1 MLDLEIVILAAGRG
15 TRMRSKRAKILHEL
29 AGQPLVRWVAK
40 TAQALCPQSITVVY
54 GHGGDEIR
62 AVLDDIP
69 VHWAHQAE
77 RLGTGHALQQALPFI
92 GRASQVLILYADVPL
107 IQAKTLQA
115 MVESSPGLGLCLLT
129 TPLDDPSGY
138 GRILRDGAGRVIGI
152 VEDRDAT
159 SEQRAIQEVNTGILV
174 LPTSPL
180 KDWLASL
187 DQQNTQGE
195 QYLTDIV
202 AMAVRSG
209 CDVQTFQPEYLEEV
223 MGVNDRL
230 QLSTLERY
238 WQRRW
243 AENLMREGA
252 TVVDPARLDIRGN
265 VRIGRDVHIDINVIL
280 EGDIVLEDEVRIG
293 ANNVLRDTHIGP
305 RTQVHPNCVIEDTEI
320 GENCRVGPFARLR
333 PGTHLGAEAHIGNY
347 VEVKK
352 SRIGYGSK
360 ANHHTYIG
368 DSDIGDHV
376 NVGAG
381 TITCNYDGVNK
392 HKTVIGDNAFIGSG
406 VELVAPVTVEA
417 GATIGA
423 GSTISKKTPAGKLT
437 LERTRQTT
445 VEGWKRPKKI
455 TEPSTG

>member
-1 MLDLEIVILAAGRG
+1 
-15 TRMRSKRAKILHEL
+15 MR
-29 AGQPLVRWVAK
+29 
-40 TAQALCPQSITVVY
+40 
-54 GHGGDEIR
+54 
-62 AVLDDIP
+62 
-69 VHWAHQAE
+69 
-77 RLGTGHALQQALPFI
+77 
-92 GRASQVLILYADVPL
+92 
-107 IQAKTLQA
+107 
-115 MVESSPGLGLCLLT
+115 
-129 TPLDDPSGY
+129 
-138 GRILRDGAGRVIGI
+138 
-152 VEDRDAT
+152 
-159 SEQRAIQEVNTGILV
+159 N
-174 LPTSPL
+174 
-180 KDWLASL
+180 
-187 DQQNTQGE
+187 
-195 QYLTDIV
+195 
-202 AMAVRSG
+202 
-209 CDVQTFQPEYLEEV
+209 
-223 MGVNDRL
+223 
-230 QLSTLERY
+230 
-238 WQRRW
+238 
-243 AENLMREGA
+243 GA

-423 GSTISKKTPAGKLT
+423 GSTISKKAPAGKLT